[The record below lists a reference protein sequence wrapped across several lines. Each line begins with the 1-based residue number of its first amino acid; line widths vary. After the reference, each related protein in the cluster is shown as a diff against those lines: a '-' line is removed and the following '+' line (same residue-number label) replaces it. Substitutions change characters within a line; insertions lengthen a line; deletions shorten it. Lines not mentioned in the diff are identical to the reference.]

1 LELTEIGLGTAQ
13 FGNLFV
19 ETTDDASSDAV
30 AQAWED
36 GIRVFDTA
44 PHYGLGLSER
54 RLGRALAGFPRE
66 QYVLSTKVGRLLDPS
81 SSTANALDDQGFVV
95 PADLVRR
102 WDFTRDGIR
111 RSVDESLDRLGTDR
125 IDIAYLHDPDS
136 HWEQAS
142 TSGVDALVELRDEG
156 VVGAV
161 GVGMNQSEMLA
172 EFVRRTDVDI
182 VMVAGRYTL
191 ADQGALGELLPIA
204 RARGVGVVAAAPYNS
219 GLLST
224 HRVSEDASFDYAKVP
239 QRQLRRA
246 RRMAEICDL
255 HGVTLPDAAVQYA
268 LRHPAVVSVVAGART
283 AEQISSTT
291 RCYRASIPDALWD
304 DLASEGFIPRD

>member
-1 LELTEIGLGTAQ
+1 
-13 FGNLFV
+13 
-19 ETTDDASSDAV
+19 
-30 AQAWED
+30 
-36 GIRVFDTA
+36 
-44 PHYGLGLSER
+44 
-54 RLGRALAGFPRE
+54 
-66 QYVLSTKVGRLLDPS
+66 
-81 SSTANALDDQGFVV
+81 
-95 PADLVRR
+95 
-102 WDFTRDGIR
+102 
-111 RSVDESLDRLGTDR
+111 
-125 IDIAYLHDPDS
+125 
-136 HWEQAS
+136 
-142 TSGVDALVELRDEG
+142 VELRDEG